1 VLCTWS
7 EPISFSGDLTKMFR
21 ISDTIRRT
29 ETQDGGILLDVH
41 HGQMFSLNI
50 VGAKIL
56 ELLQQ
61 GYDDP
66 RIAHEISRAY
76 EMDRETVEKDV
87 TDFIATLQK
96 HHILQ
101 PIHRT
106 TTT

>member
-1 VLCTWS
+1 ML
-7 EPISFSGDLTKMFR
+7 R

-41 HGQMFSLNI
+41 HGQMFSLNL

-61 GYDDP
+61 GYDAP
-66 RIAHEISRAY
+66 QITEEISRTY
-76 EMDRETVEKDV
+76 QIDRETVQRDV
-87 TDFIATLQK
+87 TEFIESLNK

-101 PIHRT
+101 AVHPT
-106 TTT
+106 KGT